1 MNCWQSWAEIK
12 HFGIMKPFLSVAHL
26 TLSWKWRHFSLLKAK
41 CTYYW
46 LITMCHAGHQLTGLA
61 ATFAMVTWTLA
72 CFGPWQVLN
81 LLLFVG
87 TRRFC
92 SARVL
97 EVFLQFAWKLLQ
109 SFSVTQCAV
118 LSQCEADVSGFW
130 LNNFWKEK
138 KKTAAANWGYSVA
151 WGTDTKEK
159 QCWTPTMDQ
168 KTPRYSSSIMWPPC
182 YICEALER
190 HMPPFLP
197 SAIPGCGVEVQVFL
211 AQSEIVATDQEW
223 NHQILSGF
231 DKNETSPL
239 CPSGEP
245 FPGNLCNQRV

>member
-1 MNCWQSWAEIK
+1 
-12 HFGIMKPFLSVAHL
+12 MKPFLSVAHL

-41 CTYYW
+41 CTYCW

-138 KKTAAANWGYSVA
+138 KENCSCQLGLQCGMRYWYKGEAMLDPYNGSKDTSLLFFHYVAAMLHLRGIRKTHASLFTV
-151 WGTDTKEK
+151 
-159 QCWTPTMDQ
+159 
-168 KTPRYSSSIMWPPC
+168 RYSWLWSRGASVPRPV
-182 YICEALER
+182 R
-190 HMPPFLP
+190 NSGHRP
-197 SAIPGCGVEVQVFL
+197 GVEPPNIKWFW
-211 AQSEIVATDQEW
+211 QEW
-223 NHQILSGF
+223 DLSAVSVRGAVSW
-231 DKNETSPL
+231 KPL
-239 CPSGEP
+239 
-245 FPGNLCNQRV
+245 